1 MKRRPSG
8 VYVMKN
14 DVLGRMGN
22 LETRLAR
29 TEDEVIEAQRLRY
42 DVFYREMGA
51 EPSAETAR
59 TQRDQDAFD
68 ACCDHLLVVETGADG
83 GKKIVGT
90 YRLMLESHRQKAGR
104 FYSADE
110 FHLDA
115 LQSVNQGRRFMELG
129 RSCILPDY
137 RSKRTMELLWHGN
150 WAYAVQNKVDI
161 MFGCASFQ
169 GTDPGEFA
177 GALGWLHQNAVLNNT
192 EDCTACTDD
201 SIDLSALDTA
211 DIDARRAL
219 AKLPPLL
226 KGYLRLGAKVA
237 SQAVIDRHFGT
248 IDVLVVLKV
257 ADINP
262 RYLAHYGADASR
274 FAA

>member
-1 MKRRPSG
+1 
-8 VYVMKN
+8 
-14 DVLGRMGN
+14 MGN

-29 TEDEVIEAQRLRY
+29 SEDEVIEAQRLRY

-51 EPSAETAR
+51 QPSTETAR

-68 ACCDHLLVVETGADG
+68 SCCDHLLVIENGGDDG
-83 GKKIVGT
+83 EKIVGT

-110 FHLDA
+110 FRLDD
-115 LQSVNQGRRFMELG
+115 LQNVNRGRRFMELG

-137 RSKRTMELLWHGN
+137 RSKRTMELLWHGT

-169 GTDPGEFA
+169 GTNPEEFA
-177 GALGWLHQNAVLNNT
+177 GALGWLHQNAVLNHK
-192 EDCTACTDD
+192 EDCSACIDD
-201 SIDLSALDTA
+201 SIDLSALDTSNV
-211 DIDARRAL
+211 DARRAL

-257 ADINP
+257 SDINP